1 MKKQLKQGAEWFLTT
16 ILGLI
21 PVGVFGQIP
30 KENRGFVDTTVFRT
44 IPQFNPAEDLRWNE
58 QRGVRARAQGLSAQR
73 PVRVNNAE
81 RIYFPPIFHQE
92 NASCTAASRIA
103 YMFTYEQNAARRLDG
118 SVEENQYPTHYN
130 WLHYYQNTDYP
141 SVLHDHGVP
150 NAVTYGGRTYSKDF
164 GADQN
169 WYNNDYGWMQGY
181 DKWYSA
187 MFNRID
193 RSAMFPQNVRTEA
206 GREAV
211 KQWLW
216 NHSGDDSFDAGGVC
230 SIDIGFVEGFHTS
243 TVPQT
248 AVNDEIGASGEGYVA
263 RWGVAVDHSMVVVG
277 YDDRVEFDL
286 DGNGIAGEKD
296 KDEVGAWIVANTWGA
311 TWDGNGLIYCPYKT
325 AVCIGTDGAGMP
337 DQYYRGYWVPDVYFV
352 RRDYRPLRTMKMAL
366 DFSHRS
372 EITLVAGIAS
382 DTSATE
388 PERTVAM
395 EYFKFAGN
403 GMKLDDKIYPDA
415 ATPMLGRWADGTLH
429 TEPMELGYDL
439 TELTEG
445 FDLRKPLKYFFIIE
459 SKQSAQ
465 GTGRIHNLSVI
476 DYEFDVHGIETIAG
490 LPDEGVAIK
499 NRGGRTVLSVVMS
512 GESFPMPRNL
522 TSVSGK
528 LVWNMP
534 APSAHSV
541 RGFRVYQEKNSVA
554 DVVAGQT
561 EYSLGDGSA
570 GHYSVVALYDFGG
583 KTVESGATEIYISS
597 ERPET
602 SGQNLV
608 RELWDASFSVPDI
621 FERKFHTATIE
632 FWLKPRSLENYNQ
645 QIGPGWGYFLIHSSA
660 SCDVTAGW
668 TTNSRTTTSGNMLAV
683 GRWTHVAVVIVG
695 NALKIYIDGQERA
708 SLVNNQQSGI
718 GGFGNLVFGSNGYKM
733 NGLMDELR
741 IWSVART
748 AEQIQAMKDVALARP
763 ELETGLLACY
773 QMDSFTKDGVTYL
786 YDAAGGHHARITAGT
801 GSSVADSGLAFDEP
815 VLNASFSV
823 PMSEYYVGQEVRL
836 RSDETSGAV
845 RWAWSAP
852 GSGVTFLNRREA
864 TFVFPIAGEHEVSL
878 QVFDAQGHSDKA
890 ETRIKVVPLPAP
902 DATFTASATVVPAS
916 DRIVFRPI
924 QDLPV
929 NSYEWTIPGSS
940 QEKIYTKQAAVSFP
954 KEGKYTVTLKVT
966 NPNGSKTYSMD
977 VEAMSVAPKV
987 AFLVKP
993 DVVVKGEKTY
1003 LEDRTE
1009 YSPETWEWELVNGDY
1024 RLLVHGQNTSFVT
1037 TETGKYDV
1045 TLTAT
1050 NAQGTDR
1057 MTKVGALVVCNAD
1070 GGRGLRFYGDEA
1082 RVVYK
1087 SPFARAVNEFTI
1099 NWWMMPNTLQIKG
1112 NGIGSHVDELF
1123 LFTEADGAMTLHVE
1137 GTSVKSA
1144 AGFVRSG
1151 EWHHYAVTFQN
1162 GAVVFYRDGVAF
1174 GQAQQMAVGQIAGL
1188 KDAFVL
1194 GGAEAPMYGVMDE
1207 LQVWTKALSLDQIR
1221 FYANAPIRQDN
1232 EPEPEIGATAGTV
1245 GEAMKAGLTL
1255 YCPFNQNSGDVQDL
1269 TTNANTGR
1277 REGFGPD
1284 GDAWSASKGIFWLNF
1299 NERQLEDVTA
1309 RYLTNYKA
1317 PFLHEATPFYSDVIM
1332 GYGHY
1337 ALETGTPQSG
1347 WILENEVVG
1356 NGNTGSDSD
1365 KDDGKT
1371 DGKDEGKNDEG
1382 AISIVTGFHVTDG
1395 MYKDCMSVE
1404 CGRGFALMLPNHK
1417 AYQTVTLPAGFYQF
1431 GVSFGPYSKT
1441 LESYLVVSLGAGL
1454 PDVANVS
1461 EALAFTD
1468 LANGKLTFQLTEE
1481 TEVSLGI
1488 LVNWTDENNWGC
1500 ITISSFSLGEIP
1512 YDEIDGNGETGIDC
1526 AQPEIKKE
1534 ISVRAV
1540 RGGLYVSSDEP
1551 QLVQI
1556 YTISGAKVFHERVV
1570 GTRPIMLSP
1579 GVYIVNRQKVLVP

>member
-1 MKKQLKQGAEWFLTT
+1 M
-16 ILGLI
+16 GLY
-21 PVGVFGQIP
+21 GQIP
-30 KENRGFVDTTVFRT
+30 EENRGFVDTTVFRT
-44 IPQFNPAEDLRWNE
+44 IPKFNPADELRWDE
-58 QRGVRARAQGLSAQR
+58 QRSARVHAQGRSAQR

-141 SVLHDHGVP
+141 SVLRDHGVP

-169 WYNNDYGWMQGY
+169 WYSNDYGWMQGY

-211 KQWLW
+211 KQRLW

-230 SIDIGFVEGFHTS
+230 AIDIGFVEGFHTG

-248 AVNDEIGASGEGYVA
+248 TVNKEIGAAGEGYVV

-296 KDEVGAWIVANTWGA
+296 KDEVGAWIVANTWGE

-337 DQYYRGYWVPDVYFV
+337 DQYYRGYWMPDVYFV

-372 EITLVAGIAS
+372 EITLVAGVAS
-382 DTSATE
+382 DTATTE

-403 GMKLDDKIYPDA
+403 GMKLDDNIYPDA

-439 TELTEG
+439 TALTEG

-465 GTGRIHNLSVI
+465 GVGRVHNLSVI
-476 DYEFDVHGIETIAG
+476 DYEFDAHGIETMAQ
-490 LPDEGVAIK
+490 LPEEGVSIQNK
-499 NRGGRTVLSVVMS
+499 GGRTVLSVVMS

-522 TSVSGK
+522 TGASGKLQWEAPAASAYSVSG
-528 LVWNMP
+528 
-534 APSAHSV
+534 
-541 RGFRVYQEKNSVA
+541 FRIYQGKTSVA
-554 DVVAGQT
+554 DVAAGQM
-561 EYSLGDGSA
+561 EYALEA
-570 GHYSVVALYDFGG
+570 GASGRYSVVALYDFCG
-583 KTVESGATEIYISS
+583 KSVESGAAEIYVSD
-597 ERPET
+597 RPEM
-602 SGQNLV
+602 SAQNLV
-608 RELWDASFSVPDI
+608 RELWGASFTVPDI
-621 FERKFHTATIE
+621 FDEKYHSATIE
-632 FWLKPRSLENYNQ
+632 FWLKPGALTDYNQ
-645 QIGPGWGYFLIHSSA
+645 QIGLGWGKFLFHSSA
-660 SCDVTAGW
+660 SSDVTAGW
-668 TTNSRTTTSGNMLAV
+668 TTNSRTTTPGGMLAV
-683 GRWTHVAVVIVG
+683 GRWNHVALVVSG
-695 NALKIYIDGQERA
+695 NELKIYIDGQERA
-708 SLVNNQQSGI
+708 SLINNQQTGI
-718 GGFGNLVFGSNGYKM
+718 GGFGDLVFGSNGQKM
-733 NGLMDELR
+733 SGLMDELR

-748 AEQIQAMKDVALARP
+748 AEQIRSMKNVAIARP
-763 ELETGLLACY
+763 ELQAGLLACY
-773 QMDSFTKDGVTYL
+773 QMDSFTKDGATYL
-786 YDAAGGHHARITAGT
+786 YDAAGGHHAQITSGT
-801 GSSVADSGLAFDEP
+801 GSSVADAGLAFDASA
-815 VLNASFSV
+815 LKASFTV
-823 PMSEYYVGQEVRL
+823 PLAEYYVGQEVL
-836 RSDETSGAV
+836 LHSDEAPNAV
-845 RWAWSAP
+845 RWAWDAP
-852 GSGVTFLNRREA
+852 DAGVASLNRRDAEL
-864 TFVFPIAGEHEVSL
+864 VFSEPGEHEVTL
-878 QVFDAQGHSDKA
+878 QVFDIQGNSDQSTA
-890 ETRIKVVPLPAP
+890 RIKVVPLPDP

-916 DRIVFRPI
+916 DRIIFQPV
-924 QDLPV
+924 QDLAV

-966 NPNGSKTYSMD
+966 NPNGSQMYSME
-977 VEAMSVAPKV
+977 VETMSVAPKV
-987 AFLVKP
+987 AFVVTP

-1050 NAQGTDR
+1050 NKQGSDR

-1087 SPFARAVNEFTI
+1087 SPFTRAVNEFTI
-1099 NWWMMPNTLQIKG
+1099 DWWMMPNTLQIKG
-1112 NGIGSHVDELF
+1112 NGIGSHAGELF
-1123 LFTEADGAMTLHVE
+1123 LFTEADGAMTLQVE
-1137 GTSVKSA
+1137 DTSVKSVS
-1144 AGFVRSG
+1144 GFVRSG

-1162 GAVVFYRDGVAF
+1162 GLVTFYRDGVVV
-1174 GQAQQMAVGQIAGL
+1174 GQAQQMAVGQVPEL

-1194 GGAEAPMYGVMDE
+1194 GGSEAPMYGVIDE
-1207 LQVWTKALSLDQIR
+1207 LQVWNAVLSLDDLR
-1221 FYANAPIRQDN
+1221 RYANAPIRPDN

-1245 GEAMKAGLTL
+1245 SDAMKAGLTL
-1255 YCPFNQNSGDVQDL
+1255 YSPFNQNSGDVQDL

-1284 GDAWSASKGIFWLNF
+1284 GDAWSSSKGIFWLNF
-1299 NERQLEDVTA
+1299 NERQVEDITS
-1309 RYLTNYKA
+1309 RYLTNYMA
-1317 PFLHEATPFYSDVIM
+1317 PFLHATTPFYADVVS
-1332 GYGHY
+1332 GYNHY
-1337 ALETGTPQSG
+1337 ALETGTAQSG
-1347 WILENEVVG
+1347 WILENELTG
-1356 NGNTGSDSD
+1356 NNGSGG
-1365 KDDGKT
+1365 DDGKGDGKD
-1371 DGKDEGKNDEG
+1371 DGKDEGKDEG
-1382 AISIVTGFHVTDG
+1382 TASSIVTGFHVTDG
-1395 MYKDCMSVE
+1395 MYKSCMSVE
-1404 CGRGFALMLPNHK
+1404 CGRGFAFTLPNHK
-1417 AYQTVTLPAGFYQF
+1417 AYQTITLPAGFYQF
-1431 GVSFGPYSKT
+1431 SVSFGPYSKT
-1441 LESYLVVSLGAGL
+1441 LESYLVVSAGAGL

-1461 EALAFTD
+1461 EALAYTD
-1468 LANGKLTFQLTEE
+1468 LANGKLTFQLAEE
-1481 TEVSLGI
+1481 TEVSLGVLI
-1488 LVNWTDENNWGC
+1488 NWTDENNWGC
-1500 ITISSFSLGEIP
+1500 ITIDRFSLGEIP
-1512 YDEIDGNGETGIDC
+1512 YDEIDGNGETGIEC
-1526 AQPEIKKE
+1526 VQTAVAEE
-1534 ISVRAV
+1534 VSVRAV

-1556 YTISGAKVFHERVV
+1556 YTVSGAKVFQERVV

-1579 GVYIVNRQKVLVP
+1579 GVYIVNRQKVMVP